1 MSAFSIMPAFNNCC
15 FWTVFSH
22 R

>member
-1 MSAFSIMPAFNNCC
+1 MSAFSIMPAFNNWS